1 MMMMTMIMVWILT
14 MMLVVLTMILG
25 VVMIRSD
32 DNAPCVAGSLHV
44 LIMMMMTTMV
54 IILRIKRIIM
64 RCLPASQFKRPLR
77 DAAREAFGYEAKN
90 KTGGRQLCF
99 EHISA
104 GWR

>member
-32 DNAPCVAGSLHV
+32 DNAPCVAGSLYV

-54 IILRIKRIIM
+54 IILRIKQSCDIRLANRTYESCDVCQHRIL
-64 RCLPASQFKRPLR
+64 RKRQLR
-77 DAAREAFGYEAKN
+77 DAAREALG
-90 KTGGRQLCF
+90 
-99 EHISA
+99 S
-104 GWR
+104 